1 MNGEARKEDA
11 SVRIVGREFIIA
23 VVVVFSSL
31 SFTLGY
37 FVGKNNAEK
46 KAEPVVQ
53 AVTKPADVEPRQI
66 MPAAQP
72 QPPKSEGQTDDSG
85 AKPDQ
90 DAKTAQKAVSLP
102 SGESHVEGKTAEGP
116 KEAVNYVPKEDAKK
130 EPRESSQTDGKPDVK
145 SGANGA
151 VYTVQLG
158 ALKNAEEARHM
169 RAKYSKKGYKIYIT
183 VSRSKGKAK
192 IYKVRAGEF
201 MEKKDAEILALRLKK
216 NEGLSAFVTVKND

>member
-53 AVTKPADVEPRQI
+53 TGLKPADIEPHQI
-66 MPAAQP
+66 GAAAQP
-72 QPPKSEGQTDDSG
+72 QPPRSEGQAASG
-85 AKPDQ
+85 GMPVQ
-90 DAKTAQKAVSLP
+90 DMTAQKTVSLP
-102 SGESHVEGKTAEGP
+102 SGESHIEDKTAEAP
-116 KEAVNYVPKEDAKK
+116 KEAVNDISKEDAKK
-130 EPRESSQTDGKPDVK
+130 EPRESSQTDGKPHVK
-145 SGANGA
+145 SGANEE

-158 ALKNAEEARHM
+158 ALKNAGEARQLK
-169 RAKYSKKGYKIYIT
+169 AKYAKKGYKIYIT
-183 VSRSKGKAK
+183 ALRSKGKMK
-192 IYKVRAGEF
+192 IYKVRTGEF
-201 MEKKDAEILALRLKK
+201 REKKDAEILALRLKK

>member
-53 AVTKPADVEPRQI
+53 TGLKPADIEPHQI
-66 MPAAQP
+66 GQASQP
-72 QPPKSEGQTDDSG
+72 QPPRSEGQAASGGMPVQDSM
-85 AKPDQ
+85 
-90 DAKTAQKAVSLP
+90 TAQKTVSLP
-102 SGESHVEGKTAEGP
+102 SGESHIEGKTAEAP
-116 KEAVNYVPKEDAKK
+116 KEAVNDISKEDAKK
-130 EPRESSQTDGKPDVK
+130 EQRESSQTDGKQYVK
-145 SGANGA
+145 SGAHEA

-158 ALKNAEEARHM
+158 ALKNAGEARQLK
-169 RAKYSKKGYKIYIT
+169 AKYANKGYKIYIT
-183 VSRSKGKAK
+183 VLRGKGKVK
-192 IYKVRAGEF
+192 IYKVRTGEF
-201 MEKKDAEILALRLKK
+201 TEKKDAEILALRLKK

>member
-53 AVTKPADVEPRQI
+53 TGLKPADIEPHQI
-66 MPAAQP
+66 GPAAQP
-72 QPPKSEGQTDDSG
+72 QPPRSEGQAAGGSM
-85 AKPDQ
+85 PVQ
-90 DAKTAQKAVSLP
+90 DMTAQKTVSLP
-102 SGESHVEGKTAEGP
+102 SGESHIEGKTAEAP
-116 KEAVNYVPKEDAKK
+116 KEAVNDISKEDAKK
-130 EPRESSQTDGKPDVK
+130 EPRESSQTDGKPHIK
-145 SGANGA
+145 SGANEA

-158 ALKNAEEARHM
+158 ALKNAGEARQLK
-169 RAKYSKKGYKIYIT
+169 AKYAKKGYKIYIT
-183 VSRSKGKAK
+183 ALRSKGKMK
-192 IYKVRAGEF
+192 IYKVRTGEF
-201 MEKKDAEILALRLKK
+201 REKKDAEILALRLKK

>member
-53 AVTKPADVEPRQI
+53 TGLKPADIEPQQI
-66 MPAAQP
+66 GPAAQP
-72 QPPKSEGQTDDSG
+72 QPPRSERQAAGG
-85 AKPDQ
+85 GMPVQ
-90 DAKTAQKAVSLP
+90 DMTAQKNVSLP
-102 SGESHVEGKTAEGP
+102 SGESHIEGKTAEAP
-116 KEAVNYVPKEDAKK
+116 KEAVNDISKEDAKK
-130 EPRESSQTDGKPDVK
+130 EPRESSQTDGKPHVK
-145 SGANGA
+145 SGANET

-158 ALKNAEEARHM
+158 ALKNAGEARQLK
-169 RAKYSKKGYKIYIT
+169 AKYAKKGYKIYIT
-183 VSRSKGKAK
+183 ALRSKGKMK
-192 IYKVRAGEF
+192 IYKVRTGEF
-201 MEKKDAEILALRLKK
+201 REKKDAEILALRLKK

>member
-53 AVTKPADVEPRQI
+53 TGLKPADVEPHQI
-66 MPAAQP
+66 GPAAQP
-72 QPPKSEGQTDDSG
+72 QPPRSEGQAAG
-85 AKPDQ
+85 GGMPVQ
-90 DAKTAQKAVSLP
+90 DMTAQKTVSLP
-102 SGESHVEGKTAEGP
+102 SGESHFESKTAEGP
-116 KEAVNYVPKEDAKK
+116 KEAVNDISKEDAKK
-130 EPRESSQTDGKPDVK
+130 EPGESSQTDGNPHVK
-145 SGANGA
+145 SGANEA

-158 ALKNAEEARHM
+158 ALKNAGEARQLK
-169 RAKYSKKGYKIYIT
+169 AKYSKKGYKLYIT
-183 VSRSKGKAK
+183 VSRSKGKVK
-192 IYKVRAGEF
+192 TYKVRTGEF
-201 MEKKDAEILALRLKK
+201 REKKDAEILVLRLKK

>member
-53 AVTKPADVEPRQI
+53 TGLKPADIEPHQI
-66 MPAAQP
+66 GPAAQP
-72 QPPKSEGQTDDSG
+72 QPPRSEGQAASG
-85 AKPDQ
+85 GMPVQ
-90 DAKTAQKAVSLP
+90 DMTAQKTVSLP
-102 SGESHVEGKTAEGP
+102 SGESHIEDKTAEAP
-116 KEAVNYVPKEDAKK
+116 KEAVNDISKEDAKK
-130 EPRESSQTDGKPDVK
+130 EPRESSQTDGKPHVK
-145 SGANGA
+145 SGANEE

-158 ALKNAEEARHM
+158 ALKNAGEARQLK
-169 RAKYSKKGYKIYIT
+169 AKYAKKGYKIYIT
-183 VSRSKGKAK
+183 ALRSKGKMK
-192 IYKVRAGEF
+192 IYKVRTGEF
-201 MEKKDAEILALRLKK
+201 REKKDAEILALRLKK